1 MDAGSDSDA
10 SIFDD
15 PNPGLRSKAKG
26 KQKAVD
32 GKKDKLKDRAKEVRP
47 HFNFYRKDVLT
58 HFMFAI
64 LASLRLGG
72 HLHSLMGRCPRR

>member
-15 PNPGLRSKAKG
+15 PNPGLRSKNKG

-32 GKKDKLKDRAKEVRP
+32 GKKDKLNDRAKEVRP
-47 HFNFYRKDVLT
+47 YHIRL
-58 HFMFAI
+58 I
-64 LASLRLGG
+64 LQTS
-72 HLHSLMGRCPRR
+72 